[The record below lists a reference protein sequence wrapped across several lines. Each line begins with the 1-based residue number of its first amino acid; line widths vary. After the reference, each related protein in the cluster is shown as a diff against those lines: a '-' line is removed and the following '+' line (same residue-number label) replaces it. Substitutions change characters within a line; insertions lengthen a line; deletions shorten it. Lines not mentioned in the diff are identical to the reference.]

1 MANISSSALLSEAV
15 SFLNGAHLNPRGQL
29 SNLFRRY
36 HQTLSTVSST
46 ISDGGSSQPTP
57 SVSSVVLSKL
67 GIDKLTNEQLSQA
80 LANSWTSLN
89 IHAVGANITVNDVL
103 KQCRGKWLV
112 HLFFSTEDVCM
123 CNPGVDGGGGIE
135 LL

>member
-29 SNLFRRY
+29 SSLFRRY
-36 HQTLSTVSST
+36 HQTLATASST

-57 SVSSVVLSKL
+57 SISSIVLSEL
-67 GIDKLTNEQLSQA
+67 GVDKLTNEQLSQA

-89 IHAVGANITVNDVL
+89 IHAVGGSVTVNDVI
-103 KQCRGKWLV
+103 KQCKGKKLV
-112 HLFFSTEDVCM
+112 HLLLFFS
-123 CNPGVDGGGGIE
+123 
-135 LL
+135 